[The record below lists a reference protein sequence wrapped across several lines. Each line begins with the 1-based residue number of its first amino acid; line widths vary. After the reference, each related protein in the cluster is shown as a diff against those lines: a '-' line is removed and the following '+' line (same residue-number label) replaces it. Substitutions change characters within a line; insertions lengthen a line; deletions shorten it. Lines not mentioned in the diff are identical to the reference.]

1 MEARNLMALN
11 WDTTE
16 VANPPHLDSTLPLD
30 VFEEWAAVLNR
41 IIWATMAVDIGWIKD
56 ADEAKEFHNR
66 YMIWCANN
74 GLAVDIHASEIERYI
89 GLRTNVTRLSRFKW
103 DEKQR
108 KLHGFK

>member
-41 IIWATMAVDIGWIKD
+41 IIWATMAADIGWIKD

-66 YMIWCANN
+66 YMVWCVHR
-74 GLAVDIHASEIERYI
+74 GYPVDINASEIERYI

-108 KLHGFK
+108 KLHGLK

>member
-16 VANPPHLDSTLPLD
+16 VANAPHRDNTLPAEVRHD
-30 VFEEWAAVLNR
+30 WSEILNR
-41 IIWATMAVDIGWIKD
+41 IIWATMAVGIGWIKD

-66 YMIWCANN
+66 YMVWCANN
-74 GLAVDIHASEIERYI
+74 GYPVDINANEIERYI

>member
-11 WDTTE
+11 WNVTE
-16 VANPPHLDSTLPLD
+16 VANPPHRDNTLPDD
-30 VFEEWAAVLNR
+30 VREGWETVLNR

-66 YMIWCANN
+66 YMVWCANN
-74 GLAVDIHASEIERYI
+74 GMPVDINANEIACYI
-89 GLRTNVTRLSRFKW
+89 GLRTNVVRLSRFKW

>member
-1 MEARNLMALN
+1 MALN
-11 WDTTE
+11 WDTTAVE
-16 VANPPHLDSTLPLD
+16 NPPHLDSTLPLD

-66 YMIWCANN
+66 YMVWCANN
-74 GLAVDIHASEIERYI
+74 SLTVDINASEIERYI

>member
-16 VANPPHLDSTLPLD
+16 VANPPHRDSSLPPDTLGR
-30 VFEEWAAVLNR
+30 WNTVLNQ

-56 ADEAKEFHNR
+56 ADEAKEFYNR
-66 YMIWCANN
+66 YKIWCVNN
-74 GLAVDIHASEIERYI
+74 DYPVDFSEGELERYI